1 MFSVSEA
8 NREGV
13 RRSARDFFL
22 FHFFFP
28 LLSLTVSPFF
38 MLFSLATELDPRLQ
52 HPFHIGTFLPSQV
65 KQVVFLEKY
74 SG

>member
-1 MFSVSEA
+1 MSEA

-13 RRSARDFFL
+13 HLSACEFFL
-22 FHFFFP
+22 FHFFFSF
-28 LLSLTVSPFF
+28 SLTVSPLF
-38 MLFSLATELDPRLQ
+38 MLFSLTTERGPRL
-52 HPFHIGTFLPSQV
+52 HRPFHIGTFLLSRV